1 MKPIVPARTLV
12 LVLIAFLAGN
22 ARSQSIH
29 VERVMG
35 ELRVNGE
42 PIAAESLPEE
52 LDLGEAEFSLQSSG
66 NLPMRVEINGA
77 RFDIWQDR
85 VSKAD
90 QAGPVHFKLSI
101 GPDGTYTSIESGA
114 PDVHGLAEML
124 SQQVTG
130 ALSGPEME
138 MWNSVNHNPHIVA
151 ERMSELQDGS
161 AVFSQGMNSMWQD
174 ARRMLEVSSYLANV
188 QSASSELFELLRH
201 EWREEVQA
209 VEMAARIR
217 MLEDGEERDEA
228 IEELREKLEE
238 VFLMKQE
245 NRRMEIQ
252 HLETE
257 LERMEN
263 RLMERSQAKDRLIDA
278 RLDELLGAGR

>member
-1 MKPIVPARTLV
+1 MKPIVSARTLV
-12 LVLIAFLAGN
+12 LVLIAFLTGN

-42 PIAAESLPEE
+42 PIAVESLPEE

-90 QAGPVHFKLSI
+90 QGGPVHFKLSI

-151 ERMSELQDGS
+151 EHMSELQNGN
-161 AVFSQGMNSMWQD
+161 AVFSQGMSSMWQD
-174 ARRMLEVSSYLANV
+174 ARRMLEVSSYLANM

-209 VEMAARIR
+209 VEMAAQIR
-217 MLEDGEERDEA
+217 MLEDGQERDEA

-238 VFLMKQE
+238 IFLMKQE